1 MKSTIDIVWMMRIVG
16 ATHAKSLT
24 RFTVTNCLIFD
35 IYEARCANR
44 VEVRHFYWLGFLW
57 SFARNDVCLASVICW
72 VYRRYK
78 IKNVSMGWAE
88 RSRLEFLTLQMAR
101 FRISINAFAVVP
113 ENISKI
119 RLRFLVVLDF
129 NYDSH
134 CLERHRYS
142 VLHHKHFIHIW
153 TRK

>member
-1 MKSTIDIVWMMRIVG
+1 MKKRMKSTIDIVWMMRIVG

-78 IKNVSMGWAE
+78 KKNVSMGWAE

-101 FRISINAFAVVP
+101 FRISINVTYEVFSRAFEYHNAFAVVQ
-113 ENISKI
+113 ENISKNPPAI
-119 RLRFLVVLDF
+119 SRCVGF
-129 NYDSH
+129 
-134 CLERHRYS
+134 
-142 VLHHKHFIHIW
+142 
-153 TRK
+153 